1 MAQGKRDD
9 ARAQYEKALK
19 TLDVAAPQRRLL
31 ETKVMDAGGTVAA
44 PAESV

>member
-1 MAQGKRDD
+1 MRPAH
-9 ARAQYEKALK
+9 QYEKALK
-19 TLDVAAPQRRLL
+19 TLDVAAQRRLL

>member
-1 MAQGKRDD
+1 MTPAHST
-9 ARAQYEKALK
+9 KALK
-19 TLDVAAPQRRLL
+19 SLDVAAPRRRLL